1 MLAIWSFECFG
12 GEITVRQVSQGHRKV
27 EEVGAV
33 HFHQVASKSDFM
45 EPIYRALWSLFK

>member
-1 MLAIWSFECFG
+1 MKVFQLSEG
-12 GEITVRQVSQGHRKV
+12 YRKV

-45 EPIYRALWSLFK
+45 EPS